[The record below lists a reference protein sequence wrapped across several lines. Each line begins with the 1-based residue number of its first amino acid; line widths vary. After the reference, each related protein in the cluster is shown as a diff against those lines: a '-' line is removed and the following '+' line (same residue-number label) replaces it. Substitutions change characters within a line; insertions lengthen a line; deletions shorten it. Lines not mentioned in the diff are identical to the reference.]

1 MKRLVIRCVSSI
13 AVAIVISLLFTLLLT
28 ALTPLISNE
37 MALGQLENDN
47 FSWLALQSWQA
58 IISIL
63 SFGFYSV
70 VWLICFLN
78 IIRNIA
84 KYVKNRKDI

>member
-1 MKRLVIRCVSSI
+1 MKRLIIRCVSSI

-28 ALTPLISNE
+28 ALIPLISNE
-37 MALGQLENDN
+37 MALGQLANDN

-58 IISIL
+58 IVSIL
-63 SFGFYSV
+63 SFGFYSI
-70 VWLICFLN
+70 VWLICLLN
-78 IIRNIA
+78 IIRNTA